1 MVGSQLVLHRLME
14 SKLSASNTSSFLELL
29 DEEDRAKFLKFV
41 AASSSLSKG
50 SSLPPGV
57 KLRSQISNVVKGC
70 GQHLGSQT

>member
-29 DEEDRAKFLKFV
+29 DEQDRAKFLNFV
-41 AASSSLSKG
+41 AASSSMSTG

-57 KLRSQISNVVKGC
+57 KPRSQISKVV
-70 GQHLGSQT
+70 LA